1 MVKRFSPPSA
11 HDVAH
16 LAGVSQAAV
25 SRAFTPGASI
35 AKETRSKVLR
45 AARSLG
51 YRPNLLARSLIKGES
66 GIIGIVI
73 GFPRNA
79 VVMAALNALLT
90 RLSQA
95 GKHILVFAAE
105 DTATA
110 DVHAEELFKYRVDAL
125 ILIASSLSPKL
136 EEQCHDEG
144 ILVIFLN
151 RRPRATLNFA
161 SVIGDNREGA
171 RKIAEHLLEQ
181 GYRRPA
187 IMVSTPDS
195 STSRERQAGFVA
207 GLAAHDMS
215 APKPEAG
222 GSSRQSAI
230 EAARKLL
237 THQPKPDAIF
247 CVNDE
252 MALATVEVARCEF
265 ALDVGPEIG
274 IAGFDDTPEASW
286 RSFDL
291 TSYSLPIEAMIE
303 RTVSI
308 LLNSPRAKQIV
319 HDTVDGM
326 LKARSSTQRRKL

>member
-1 MVKRFSPPSA
+1 M
-11 HDVAH
+11 
-16 LAGVSQAAV
+16 
-25 SRAFTPGASI
+25 
-35 AKETRSKVLR
+35 
-45 AARSLG
+45 G
-51 YRPNLLARSLIKGES
+51 Y
-66 GIIGIVI
+66 
-73 GFPRNA
+73 PRNA
-79 VVMAALNALLT
+79 VVMAALNSLLS
-90 RLSQA
+90 RLSRA

-110 DVHAEELFKYRVDAL
+110 DVHAEELLKYRVDAL

-161 SVIGDNREGA
+161 SIIGDNREGG

-187 IMVSTPDS
+187 IMLSTPDS
-195 STSRERQAGFVA
+195 STGRERQAGFAA
-207 GLAAHDMS
+207 GLASHDIPS
-215 APKPEAG
+215 PQAEAG
-222 GSSRQSAI
+222 GCERASAI
-230 EAARKLL
+230 EAARRLL
-237 THQPKPDAIF
+237 TRHPKPDAIF

-252 MALATVEVARCEF
+252 MALATIEVARCEF
-265 ALDVGPEIG
+265 SLDIGPEIG

-303 RTVSI
+303 RAVTI
-308 LLNSPRAKQIV
+308 LSSSPRAKQMV
-319 HDTVDGM
+319 HDTVEGI
-326 LKARSSTQRRKL
+326 LKPRSSTQHRKL